1 MIASLASFLLIRD
14 AVAGLG
20 GDNPLVSLAI
30 AVNVLAGMT
39 GSASGGMS
47 IALSTLGETYL
58 AMAAEQGITPNSCT
72 G

>member
-1 MIASLASFLLIRD
+1 
-14 AVAGLG
+14 
-20 GDNPLVSLAI
+20 
-30 AVNVLAGMT
+30 MT

-58 AMAAEQGITPNSCT
+58 EMGQAPASRPSCCT